1 MQNGLGVFLAGGL
14 GGFLYLQ
21 KKDKVQLEE
30 QLTSELSSERSTVD
44 ELKQKVWALVL
55 KSTIGIHWSMSI
67 CSPVQDPFWPASYDL
82 DLKYNETN
90 HWQQVCYL
98 L

>member
-21 KKDKVQLEE
+21 KKEKVQVEE

-44 ELKQKVWALVL
+44 ELKQKVWEPFLN
-55 KSTIGIHWSMSI
+55 TIGVHWLMS
-67 CSPVQDPFWPASYDL
+67 A
-82 DLKYNETN
+82 
-90 HWQQVCYL
+90 
-98 L
+98 

>member
-21 KKDKVQLEE
+21 KKEKVQVEE

-44 ELKQKVWALVL
+44 ELKQKVWSFILYA
-55 KSTIGIHWSMSI
+55 IGIH
-67 CSPVQDPFWPASYDL
+67 CQHEL
-82 DLKYNETN
+82 
-90 HWQQVCYL
+90 
-98 L
+98 

>member
-21 KKDKVQLEE
+21 KKEKVQVEE

-44 ELKQKVWALVL
+44 ELKQKVWEPILN
-55 KSTIGIHWSMSI
+55 TTGIHWLMS
-67 CSPVQDPFWPASYDL
+67 A
-82 DLKYNETN
+82 
-90 HWQQVCYL
+90 
-98 L
+98 

>member
-21 KKDKVQLEE
+21 KKEKVQVEE

-44 ELKQKVWALVL
+44 ELKQKVWSFILYA
-55 KSTIGIHWSMSI
+55 IGTCCQHE
-67 CSPVQDPFWPASYDL
+67 L
-82 DLKYNETN
+82 
-90 HWQQVCYL
+90 
-98 L
+98 

>member
-21 KKDKVQLEE
+21 KKENVQVEE

-44 ELKQKVWALVL
+44 ELKQKVWSL
-55 KSTIGIHWSMSI
+55 S
-67 CSPVQDPFWPASYDL
+67 
-82 DLKYNETN
+82 
-90 HWQQVCYL
+90 
-98 L
+98 